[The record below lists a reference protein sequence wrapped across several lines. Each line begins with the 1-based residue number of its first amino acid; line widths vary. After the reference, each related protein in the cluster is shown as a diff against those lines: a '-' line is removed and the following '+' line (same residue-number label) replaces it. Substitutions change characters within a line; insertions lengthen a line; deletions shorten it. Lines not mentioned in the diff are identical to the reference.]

1 MKRRVVVT
9 GLGVIAP
16 NGIGK
21 DNYWQAIRSGV
32 SGISK
37 ISSFDVSEYPVKI
50 AGEVKD
56 FNPLEYMGR
65 KEVKLL
71 SRFAQFALAS
81 TRMAVEDAN
90 LKIENEDN
98 YRVGVAVGTA
108 IGGFEIGERECATYY
123 KNGINTVHPFS
134 AMAMNPNSAV
144 GVIAF
149 EFKVKGPNITISTGC
164 SAGMSAIG
172 YAYDTIL
179 NNKADIMFTG
189 GSEAPLLPVT
199 FDSFCQ
205 AQVLTKG
212 NGDPTKA
219 SRPFDKLRDGY
230 VLGEGAGIVIL
241 EEMNHALA
249 RGAKIYAEIL
259 SYAMTND
266 SYSMLKMEPSGK
278 EVAKTI
284 SLALRDAGLNS
295 ENIDYICA
303 HGSSSI
309 VADKRETQAIKSAF
323 GEYAYKLAI
332 SSIKSMIGQ
341 SLSASASLQFI
352 TAVLAMENSCI
363 PPTINYEYPDPECD
377 LNYVPNQFHKDEVD
391 TVLVNSFGLG
401 GNNISMVIKK
411 HRPIEQFTF
420 QYC

>member
-9 GLGVIAP
+9 GLGIVAP

-32 SGISK
+32 SGIDK

-56 FNPLEYMGR
+56 FNPHNYMGK
-65 KEVKLL
+65 KEAKLL
-71 SRFAQFALAS
+71 GRFAQFALSA
-81 TRMAVEDAN
+81 TRMAVEDARID
-90 LKIENEDN
+90 LTKEDE
-98 YRVGVAVGTA
+98 YEVGVAIGTA
-108 IGGFEIGERECATYY
+108 LGGFEIGERECANFH
-123 KNGINTVHPFS
+123 KKGLNTVHPFS
-134 AMAMNPNSAV
+134 AIAMNPNSAV
-144 GVIAF
+144 GVIAL
-149 EFKVKGPNITISTGC
+149 EFKVKGPNMTISTGC
-164 SAGMSAIG
+164 SAGISALG
-172 YAYDTIL
+172 YAYDIIS
-179 NNKADIMFTG
+179 NEKAKVMLAG

-205 AQVLTKG
+205 AQVLTKR

-219 SRPFDKLRDGY
+219 SRPFDRLRDGY

-241 EEMNHALA
+241 EELNHALA

-259 SYAMTND
+259 GYAMTND
-266 SYSMLKMEPSGK
+266 GYSMLKMEPTGK

-284 SLALRDAGLNS
+284 SLALQEAGLNP

-309 VADKRETQAIKSAF
+309 VADKRETQAIKLAL
-323 GEYAYKLAI
+323 GEHAYKVAI

-352 TAVLAMENSCI
+352 TAVLAMENNCI

-377 LNYVPNQFHKDEVD
+377 LNYVPNSVCERPIK
-391 TVLVNSFGLG
+391 TALLNSFGLG
-401 GNNISMVIKK
+401 GNITSLLM
-411 HRPIEQFTF
+411 HR
-420 QYC
+420 YAN